1 MRGDVDLPGYRMSG
15 SLAPRLALGLGGA
28 ALAAGAVTILP
39 SFSLGLFVLGFLV
52 FTAPGWG
59 LARFFGGVEL
69 DRATHLVLAL
79 FLGLIAGSLTYC
91 VLRVMHLP
99 GPLPAL
105 AACALLGAGLWQAS
119 RHAGAGVVPLA
130 RLGPGDH
137 VAMGGLLLLVAL
149 VVAPVLA
156 NVGRID
162 RGDLAYRAYFFADL
176 FAHMSVVGE
185 LEKQTIPTVN
195 PYLSSEALP
204 YYWTYFTFPTV
215 FSMLQPA
222 LAVDRG
228 LLLQQLIGAAL
239 FTLTWYLSTRALGA
253 SALASAIGWATVIA
267 ATSYEGIAL
276 IGYLWQRDV
285 PFHAIRDYNVDALT
299 RWWWDAPSAD
309 GLHRL
314 FWYTPQH
321 GTAITAGLLALVT
334 FALARDAN
342 GLRRGLFDGL
352 LLGAAL
358 MCSSF
363 NGGML
368 VIWYA
373 LTEIATL
380 VRGRGHDLVRW
391 VGARG
396 VAAALVVAGM
406 GLLVGLGMIQH
417 SANVAVVRWNT
428 RLLAEPFWLAVMTLG
443 AAPLVAAIGWPRLCR
458 QASRACLALGVLAA
472 VCLLIL
478 MFVELKYHPNTY
490 VPFRT
495 LHMLYL
501 VCAVWMAFAV
511 DTWEAWRRPARAA
524 MWAITAVLVA
534 LALPTVAL
542 DWYNTRDI
550 RNVDP
555 NPGGFAWTVRI
566 GPADQAALN
575 WIRRTLPVDAIVQ
588 TDAETRGRATWA
600 LIPALARRRLATG
613 LGLFEPD
620 QTRFEPNMRRIR
632 RLFATPDVAEAHG
645 YCRRLGIQYLYVG
658 DVERTAYGDNATKF
672 ERDPARFRRVFANAG
687 VQIYEVLPGS

>member
-1 MRGDVDLPGYRMSG
+1 
-15 SLAPRLALGLGGA
+15 
-28 ALAAGAVTILP
+28 
-39 SFSLGLFVLGFLV
+39 
-52 FTAPGWG
+52 
-59 LARFFGGVEL
+59 
-69 DRATHLVLAL
+69 
-79 FLGLIAGSLTYC
+79 
-91 VLRVMHLP
+91 
-99 GPLPAL
+99 
-105 AACALLGAGLWQAS
+105 
-119 RHAGAGVVPLA
+119 
-130 RLGPGDH
+130 
-137 VAMGGLLLLVAL
+137 
-149 VVAPVLA
+149 
-156 NVGRID
+156 
-162 RGDLAYRAYFFADL
+162 
-176 FAHMSVVGE
+176 
-185 LEKQTIPTVN
+185 
-195 PYLSSEALP
+195 
-204 YYWTYFTFPTV
+204 
-215 FSMLQPA
+215 
-222 LAVDRG
+222 
-228 LLLQQLIGAAL
+228 
-239 FTLTWYLSTRALGA
+239 
-253 SALASAIGWATVIA
+253 
-267 ATSYEGIAL
+267 
-276 IGYLWQRDV
+276 
-285 PFHAIRDYNVDALT
+285 
-299 RWWWDAPSAD
+299 
-309 GLHRL
+309 
-314 FWYTPQH
+314 
-321 GTAITAGLLALVT
+321 
-334 FALARDAN
+334 
-342 GLRRGLFDGL
+342 
-352 LLGAAL
+352 
-358 MCSSF
+358 
-363 NGGML
+363 
-368 VIWYA
+368 
-373 LTEIATL
+373 
-380 VRGRGHDLVRW
+380 
-391 VGARG
+391 
-396 VAAALVVAGM
+396 
-406 GLLVGLGMIQH
+406 
-417 SANVAVVRWNT
+417 
-428 RLLAEPFWLAVMTLG
+428 MTLG